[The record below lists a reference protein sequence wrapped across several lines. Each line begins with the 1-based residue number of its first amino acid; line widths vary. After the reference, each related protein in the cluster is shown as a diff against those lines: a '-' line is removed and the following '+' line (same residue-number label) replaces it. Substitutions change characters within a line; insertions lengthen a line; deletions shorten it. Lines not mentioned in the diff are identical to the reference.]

1 MNHELSLRFLTRP
14 CRDYCLVKSVAK
26 RRELRGEVPFMAEVN
41 LTQAEADALIAMPKA
56 RVNEDE

>member
-1 MNHELSLRFLTRP
+1 MPEI
-14 CRDYCLVKSVAK
+14 V
-26 RRELRGEVPFMAEVN
+26 